1 MVENLDKLNKIWR
14 EILLDEAK
22 TWVIFRHGTC
32 VVCSNPVQN
41 PREYAIN
48 LMKKMGIV
56 VTATSHGDFTV
67 HHLENVPG
75 WIVKYHHKD
84 ILSYVSPTD
93 MKDDDSGDM
102 MIGLFGRHNRGEDA
116 KELQIIHVEGV

>member
-1 MVENLDKLNKIWR
+1 MVEDLEKLNRIWC
-14 EILLDEAK
+14 EILLDELK
-22 TWVIFRHGTC
+22 TWAIFKHGTG
-32 VVCSNPVQN
+32 VVCSNPVQE
-41 PREYAIN
+41 PREYASN

-67 HHLENVPG
+67 HNLENVPG
-75 WIVKYHHKD
+75 WVVEYHHKD

-93 MKDDDSGDM
+93 MEGNDTGDM
-102 MIGLFGRHNRGEDA
+102 MVGLFGRQKRGEDA